1 MSTSAA
7 SRPQSGAA
15 GTRSTRPA
23 QRSGQEGLVRSAPK
37 AKQRRARLLVSRI
50 DLWSALKLGFLLSVA
65 LGVITVIGAV
75 GLYSLMDLAGIF
87 DRINDVLGTVLGAT
101 SGNYTVQHIA
111 PLGTVASLSTI
122 VAVLNVLLVT
132 LLSVVLAA
140 LYNVSTA
147 LVGGLGVTLTD
158 D

>member
-1 MSTSAA
+1 MSTSAS
-7 SRPQSGAA
+7 SRPQSGTA
-15 GTRSTRPA
+15 GTRSARPA
-23 QRSGQEGLVRSAPK
+23 QRTGKEGLVRSAPK
-37 AKQRRARLLVSRI
+37 AKQRRARLLVSRVDI
-50 DLWSALKLGFLLSVA
+50 WSAMKLGFLLSVA
-65 LGVITVIGAV
+65 LGIITVIGAV

-87 DRINDVLGTVLGAT
+87 DRINDVFGTVLGAT

-111 PLGTVASLSTI
+111 PLGTVASLATI
-122 VAVLNVLLVT
+122 VAVLNVVLLT

-140 LYNVSTA
+140 LYNVSAA